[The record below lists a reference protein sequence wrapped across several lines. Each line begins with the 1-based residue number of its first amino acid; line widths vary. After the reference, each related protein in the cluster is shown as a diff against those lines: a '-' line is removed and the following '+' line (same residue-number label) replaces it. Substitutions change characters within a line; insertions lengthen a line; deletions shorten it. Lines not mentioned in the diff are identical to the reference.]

1 MLLCKS
7 KFLKIQSIPLI
18 LLKIQYH
25 LSFNKCEA
33 INFRKART
41 CIEIHTNCNIYLK
54 ISIIIS
60 RPPTLSVHRLRIV
73 EQLLDIEVSCL
84 TVADKLAA
92 VTGRSWPTEGRLGKA
107 GDAATLTKW
116 SHNPMMSLS
125 RRSTRRY
132 IKCRLITSPSSP
144 PSPLRE
150 SGLDPRSYR
159 KDTSN
164 EKPTCCFASRNFSQ
178 KLQEGHL

>member
-1 MLLCKS
+1 MSGLRKNLPISSLTTATTRMRQGLVNCVGPAALCPVDRS
-7 KFLKIQSIPLI
+7 DSHVQYLDLGFLKNEFVTKSLFAVQKSI
-18 LLKIQYH
+18 
-25 LSFNKCEA
+25 SF
-33 INFRKART
+33 
-41 CIEIHTNCNIYLK
+41 
-54 ISIIIS
+54 S
-60 RPPTLSVHRLRIV
+60 P
-73 EQLLDIEVSCL
+73 
-84 TVADKLAA
+84 LAA